1 MPVVG
6 RERQVDAAVGHDLV
20 DRLVDDPVLIG
31 RLGEVGEIVEDDPRA
46 CGGKREDVVREVR
59 LAAESGRE
67 GERGAGSDVVD
78 DLQHRPAFVGVGRG
92 GAFLDDLDPGRRK
105 VAAQDV
111 RRRAAQAVVAVGQH
125 ADPEAGAVEA
135 ERGPR
140 RVRALGDVALGR
152 DQAGGGQSGRFTDEG
167 EIAGPGEVASAPSRA
182 TGKYPDAMVPKLAPP
197 CSPRAFSAARS
208 VAPSPS
214 LAVASMTT
222 KSPSVVPTTLPAN

>member
-1 MPVVG
+1 MQAEVDGLVGREVDRQELADGTAEVVPRLGEAGDGRGRRAGVERRLVAVMPVVG

-92 GAFLDDLDPGRRK
+92 GAFG
-105 VAAQDV
+105 
-111 RRRAAQAVVAVGQH
+111 
-125 ADPEAGAVEA
+125 
-135 ERGPR
+135 
-140 RVRALGDVALGR
+140 
-152 DQAGGGQSGRFTDEG
+152 
-167 EIAGPGEVASAPSRA
+167 
-182 TGKYPDAMVPKLAPP
+182 
-197 CSPRAFSAARS
+197 
-208 VAPSPS
+208 
-214 LAVASMTT
+214 
-222 KSPSVVPTTLPAN
+222 